1 MGYVSH
7 FPPPSLFLFIVNA
20 LITNVIFMQL
30 TPVRHSYG
38 APYLHVRYLDV
49 KDSNGSLIQR
59 LRRKNEKPIKV
70 RI

>member
-1 MGYVSH
+1 
-7 FPPPSLFLFIVNA
+7 
-20 LITNVIFMQL
+20 MQL
-30 TPVRHSYG
+30 TWVGHRYG

-49 KDSNGSLIQR
+49 KDSNGSSIQR